1 MEQVNRQADQISSIP
16 NVTYDVIAV
25 LHNKLQGVAAIEG
38 YRRDARDAGDREL
51 DALFTDLAKSD
62 LAQVE
67 RLRQALVERLQGAAP
82 WIASATGEVTTSTH

>member
-1 MEQVNRQADQISSIP
+1 MEQARRQAEQISGIP

-25 LHNKLQGVAAIEG
+25 LHNKLQGMAAIEG

-51 DALFTDLAKSD
+51 DALFADLAKSD

-67 RLRQALVERLQGAAP
+67 QLRQALVQRLQGGAP
-82 WIASATGEVTTSTH
+82 WIAGATGEVTTSAH